1 MASSPAAPATDAQSL
16 DAPELGVTDNLLAS
30 IHVMSRLID
39 RAFQSRISSR
49 FDLSLAEWR
58 VLLTLAGRPSATAA
72 EIIEIWAMEKMAV
85 SRAVRRLER
94 MGRIAREQN
103 SGDRRSYSLSLT
115 ASGRQVY
122 EDILP
127 TANARYR
134 EIFSQLSRDDLQSLR
149 TTLDGLVEHTA
160 NLAE

>member
-1 MASSPAAPATDAQSL
+1 MGPSRTAPASDTSD
-16 DAPELGVTDNLLAS
+16 LGVADNLLAS
-30 IHVMSRLID
+30 IHVMSRQID
-39 RAFQSRISSR
+39 RAFQSRISNK

-94 MGRIAREQN
+94 MGRIARERN
-103 SGDRRSYSLSLT
+103 SGDRRSYTLSLT
-115 ASGRQVY
+115 ANGRQVY

-134 EIFSQLSRDDLQSLR
+134 EIFSQLSRDDLQFLR
-149 TTLDGLVEHTA
+149 VTLDGLVEHTGR
-160 NLAE
+160 LPK